1 MVNKLNAQII
11 TTVVNRTLYQAHNNF
26 LVSEINKHI
35 SSIYQ
40 DKARLILREVGIWFM
55 RTELASNVIKN

>member
-26 LVSEINKHI
+26 LVSEINKDI
-35 SSIYQ
+35 SSINQ